1 MFNHCLDTFGLEPRL
16 TTREVIHVLVEIAW
30 HVIVG
35 THEGVVLAE
44 LVELDEEVVGG
55 FTVEAGDVTAGEN
68 DACYTEGEDL
78 VDGHFDVFVVGLGV
92 TCPDAGVALGS
103 KEE

>member
-1 MFNHCLDTFGLEPRL
+1 M
-16 TTREVIHVLVEIAW
+16 
-30 HVIVG
+30 
-35 THEGVVLAE
+35 
-44 LVELDEEVVGG
+44 VELDEEVIGG
-55 FTVEAGDVTAGEN
+55 LTVKAGDVTAGEN
-68 DACYTEGEDL
+68 DACYTEGEDH